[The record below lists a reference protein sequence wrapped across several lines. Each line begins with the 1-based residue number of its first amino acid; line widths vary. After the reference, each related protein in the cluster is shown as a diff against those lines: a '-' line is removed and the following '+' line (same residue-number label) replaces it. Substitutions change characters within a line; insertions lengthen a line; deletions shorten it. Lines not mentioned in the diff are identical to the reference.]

1 MLKVNSKANKPS
13 VKTKSDD
20 DFNILKSIG
29 GLCVSSIQGLAENI
43 VHELTHKET
52 QLEKKYKAKQVDLAS
67 ENYKVQHDSN
77 GFVDIEKTRKEYT
90 DFYNKH
96 KYAKDGM
103 LSPDKLITLLIE
115 GNKKRDDHDVIA
127 GRYRGTQY
135 KDATEAEIIRTI
147 KTTEYKG

>member
-1 MLKVNSKANKPS
+1 MLKIKTTKTNYIKPKDNNNINFFKFFGTLFVN
-13 VKTKSDD
+13 
-20 DFNILKSIG
+20 
-29 GLCVSSIQGLAENI
+29 SIQGIGENI

-52 QLEKKYKAKQVDLAS
+52 QSEKKYRTKQADLAN

-115 GNKKRDDHDVIA
+115 GNKKRDDHDVIN
-127 GRYRGTQY
+127 GQYRGTQY